1 MAVSQLS
8 TIRIIRNNLMT
19 IIQNIHRRFL
29 KNENRV
35 TKYLHLQLKLLS
47 VLGLFKS
54 TKSSTASSALHQF
67 HMGFSFTFFAT
78 FLTLTYICAVT
89 KSSKE
94 FAEFSNIIFELIGMA
109 MLFFQTVL
117 LNSRRSGLI
126 ELLEK
131 MDKFDLNSHRTI
143 FIAVRRLERLAFFVL
158 YGGIGFV
165 VLLKFSVPFF
175 PIDARSAAHVQSIY
189 GFKYPQNRLP
199 MCLGLPFVD
208 TSEPSWFY
216 VLYMLEILL
225 WSGGSR
231 WKISEKSSKH

>member
-35 TKYLHLQLKLLS
+35 TKYLHLQLNLLS
-47 VLGLFKS
+47 MLGLFKS
-54 TKSSTASSALHQF
+54 TKSSTRSSSTWHQQLH
-67 HMGFSFTFFAT
+67 MVFSFTFFAT
-78 FLTLTYICAVT
+78 LLTLTFVCVVT

-94 FAEFSNIIFELIGMA
+94 FAEFSNIIFELLGMTL
-109 MLFFQTVL
+109 LFCQAVVL
-117 LNSRRSGLI
+117 NTRRPALI
-126 ELLEK
+126 ELLKK
-131 MDKFDLNSHRTI
+131 MEKFDLNSQRMI
-143 FIAVRRLERLAFFVL
+143 FTTYRRLERLAFFVL

-199 MCLGLPFVD
+199 QCLALPFVD

-216 VLYMLEILL
+216 VLYMLEIYA
-225 WSGGSR
+225 G
-231 WKISEKSSKH
+231 I

>member
-94 FAEFSNIIFELIGMA
+94 FAEFSNIIFELLGMTL
-109 MLFFQTVL
+109 LFCQAVVL
-117 LNSRRSGLI
+117 NTRRPALI
-126 ELLEK
+126 ELLKK
-131 MDKFDLNSHRTI
+131 MEKFDLNSQRMI
-143 FIAVRRLERLAFFVL
+143 FTTYRRLERLAFFV
-158 YGGIGFV
+158 YYAAICFMF
-165 VLLKFSVPFF
+165 LLKFSIPFF

-199 MCLGLPFVD
+199 QCLALPFVD
-208 TSEPSWFY
+208 TSEPKWFY
-216 VLYMLEILL
+216 VLYVLEIYA
-225 WSGGSR
+225 GR
-231 WKISEKSSKH
+231 SEEGCHRY

>member
-35 TKYLHLQLKLLS
+35 TKYLHLQLNLLS
-47 VLGLFKS
+47 MLGLFKS
-54 TKSSTASSALHQF
+54 TKSSNGSSALHQF

-94 FAEFSNIIFELIGMA
+94 FAEFSNIIFELLGMTL
-109 MLFFQTVL
+109 LFCQAVVL
-117 LNSRRSGLI
+117 NTRRPALI
-126 ELLEK
+126 ELLKK
-131 MDKFDLNSHRTI
+131 MEKFDLNSQRMI
-143 FIAVRRLERLAFFVL
+143 FTTYRRLERLAFFV
-158 YGGIGFV
+158 YYAAICFMF
-165 VLLKFSVPFF
+165 LLKFSIPFF

-208 TSEPSWFY
+208 TSEPKWFY
-216 VLYMLEILL
+216 VLYVLEIYA
-225 WSGGSR
+225 GR
-231 WKISEKSSKH
+231 SEEGCHRY